1 MLEVGRLANATEDR
15 SHFAAWAISSSPLI
29 LGFDASRRE
38 TLERVWPIITN
49 REIIAVSQTWAGL
62 AGRRISRSRNL
73 QIWTKP
79 LGGGRHA
86 CLLLSNASL
95 PVDISVSLGEISLE
109 LNASGATVS
118 ARDLYLGHEL
128 GHVAGGRFV
137 GKSIPPHD
145 SQMIVLYLDPP
156 VQLFMN
162 DQQ

>member
-49 REIIAVSQTWAGL
+49 REVIAVSQAWAGL
-62 AGRRISRSRNL
+62 AGRRISTSRDW

-86 CLLLSNASL
+86 CLLLSNASYS
-95 PVDISVSLGEISLE
+95 VDISVSLGEVSLE
-109 LNASGATVS
+109 LNATGAVVS
-118 ARDLYLGHEL
+118 ARDLYAGREL
-128 GHVAGGRFV
+128 GHVAGDRFV
-137 GKSIPPHD
+137 GKSISPHD
-145 SQMIVLYLDPP
+145 SQMVVLYLHDPP
-156 VQLFMN
+156 GRV
-162 DQQ
+162 